1 MPGKVPPFRLY
12 FEPIFLENYA
22 RLALK
27 ERNAIDK
34 AVTLLSKNPRH
45 PSLSLHKAR
54 NVKAKYPV
62 GGNDIFIAYASK
74 NLRFT
79 FEYGP
84 EPGMFALRN
93 CGHHDPCERK
103 I

>member
-22 RLALK
+22 RVALK

-62 GGNDIFIAYASK
+62 GGPNIFIAYSSK

-84 EPGMFALRN
+84 EPGMIALRN